1 LAASGA
7 LAAVAGIAGRG
18 IGTSQTQPAVKIA
31 GAMTEGLCEAYYAE
45 ELGLFK
51 AHGLNAEVRVL
62 QSAASMATAVISG
75 DLHIG
80 CSNVLSVGQ
89 AHARNIPFVIIASES
104 MHDKRFPNSAVCVAK
119 QSPVTSAKDLGGKSV
134 AVSTLSGLEALS
146 VKALIDQSG
155 GDLATVK
162 FVEMGPLLVPEAIVS
177 GKIDAGVL
185 AEPYLSAMK
194 DRTRQIGSGDDAIG
208 PHTVQTVWYAMRS
221 WLDANKDTA
230 RRFADTMYAAGEWV
244 AKNPEKAAV
253 VLKRYIGID
262 EPRAYA
268 HSSPKQDVAGIQ
280 VVFDAAA
287 RYKALPPIN
296 ATDGTGSSAYDI
308 DGLGQRRGR

>member
-1 LAASGA
+1 LTARIARGAWLGGSAATLAGVSFG
-7 LAAVAGIAGRG
+7 GRRIARA
-18 IGTSQTQPAVKIA
+18 QAQPVVKIA

-45 ELGLFK
+45 ELGLLK
-51 AHGLNAEVRVL
+51 SHGLNAEVRVL
-62 QSAASMATAVISG
+62 QSAAVMATAVISG

-80 CSNVLSVGQ
+80 TSNVLTVGQ

-119 QSPVTSAKDLGGKSV
+119 TSSVTSPKDLAGKSV

-155 GDLATVK
+155 GDVAAVK
-162 FVEMGPLLVPEAIVS
+162 FIEMGPLLVPDAIVS

-185 AEPYLSAMK
+185 AEPYLSQMK

-208 PHTVQTVWYAMRS
+208 VHTIQTVWYCMKS

-230 RRFADTMYAAGEWV
+230 RRFADAMYAAGEWV
-244 AKNPEKAAV
+244 AKNPEKAAL
-253 VLKRYIGID
+253 VLKKYIGID
-262 EPRAYA
+262 EPHAYA
-268 HSSPKQDVAGIQ
+268 HFSPKQDVAGIQ

-287 RYKALPPIN
+287 RYKALPPIV
-296 ATDGTGSSAYDI
+296 AADFVWDGK
-308 DGLGQRRGR
+308 